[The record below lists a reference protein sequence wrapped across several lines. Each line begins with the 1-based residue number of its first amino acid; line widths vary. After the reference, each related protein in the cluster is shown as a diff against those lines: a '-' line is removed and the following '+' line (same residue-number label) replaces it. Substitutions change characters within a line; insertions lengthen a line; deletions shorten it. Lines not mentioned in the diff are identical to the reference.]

1 MKKTTIHF
9 LPVLLFLA
17 ACGNEPKQ
25 KAADSSA
32 ATDSITDTKLPPATY
47 LEGIYATTSAPGK
60 GLENLFDANPGTI
73 WQTQPGTGPDEGI
86 MLYFQNALA
95 LNSIEIVTPDG
106 IFAKIEAAEEKPILI
121 YTNGQVAGAGLPN
134 DKISLAQNGLVKSL
148 FIRFPKTGKEVFEPL
163 RQEVYRLTY
172 PLNAFIAVSELKV
185 VNDKGETLRLVPPRI
200 VKGSVTASSTL
211 MPETAYSAANLFD
224 SRKEFV
230 WAEGA
235 ASSGEGE
242 ILTFE
247 FDAPV
252 NITAVQIWDGY
263 QRSDEHFSANARL
276 RDFDFGEKGGTVRTY
291 TLRDTKAGQKI
302 ELQTSAKGAAFELKV
317 KSVYPGKN
325 YKDLVLS
332 DLVFYDG
339 ERPFILHSKLP
350 ENYQTRL
357 RSKADNS
364 PLAALLDKRIANEVQ
379 EDASS
384 VSQSLILR
392 SDGSFVLYSLARS
405 DGEADISTFAD
416 GNWEILSNNQVKVFG
431 KWTDLI
437 NLPDYYKGSAQH
449 NPTRIF
455 KDVLTIDA
463 TKVTGTKMVGTFYLK

>member
-1 MKKTTIHF
+1 MKKTAIQL
-9 LPVLLFLA
+9 LPVLLILA
-17 ACGNEPKQ
+17 ACGNAPKQ
-25 KAADSSA
+25 KAADNSA
-32 ATDSITDTKLPPATY
+32 ATESVTDANLPPATY
-47 LEGIYATTSAPGK
+47 LEGCYATSSAIGK
-60 GLENLFDANPGTI
+60 GLENLFDSNPATT

-95 LNSIEIVTPDG
+95 IKSIEIVAPESV
-106 IFAKIEAAEEKPILI
+106 FAKTAANEEKPILI
-121 YTNGQVAGAGLPN
+121 YTNGLTASVGLPN
-134 DKISLAQNGLVKSL
+134 EKISVAQNGLVKSL
-148 FIRFPKTGKEVFEPL
+148 FIRFPKTGKEESETL
-163 RQEVYRLTY
+163 RQDVYRLIY
-172 PLNAFIAVSELKV
+172 PADASIAVSELKV

-200 VKGSVTASSTL
+200 VKGSVRASSTL
-211 MPETAYSAANLFD
+211 LPEMAYSAANLFD

-230 WAEGA
+230 WAEGS

-242 ILTFE
+242 TLTFE
-247 FDAPV
+247 FEAPV
-252 NITAVQIWDGY
+252 NITAIQIWDGY

-276 RDFDFGEKGGTVRTY
+276 RDFDFGAKGGNARTY

-302 ELQTSAKGAAFELKV
+302 ELQVPTKGSAFELKV
-317 KSVYPGKN
+317 KSVYPGKS

-339 ERPFILHSKLP
+339 DQPFILHSTLP
-350 ENYQTRL
+350 ENYQKTL
-357 RSKADNS
+357 QSKAVNS

-437 NLPDYYKGSAQH
+437 NLPAYYKGSEQQ

-455 KDVLTIDA
+455 KDVLTVDA
-463 TKVTGTKMVGTFYLK
+463 KQVTGTKMVGTFYLK